1 MIKPGSQYTTKAGD
15 TYKTVAAEA
24 YGDGALWTLV
34 SDANLETK
42 SDPTSLDYLAIA
54 PGETIIIPELAGLKR
69 SKIKTDILK
78 IKYVPPVKADYSRNL
93 MTLNIEGRSV
103 KIISGRV
110 HAAIDAMAD
119 AWTIETP
126 WTPGEDPTL
135 DASTKPF
142 SYAESEIY
150 VGDTLV
156 GTGLLFDVG
165 VRYDQ
170 GRTKIL
176 KCFSYAKNAVDSNVR
191 EPYEYNSYTLDE
203 ILAALTQDLN
213 INIYAQVETG
223 GTFDRVTAAAGQTI
237 FSFVAKLA
245 AQRGV
250 LVTSTP
256 TGDLAILKPASTGT
270 VGVLEEGKTNLVTSW
285 SADFSGQDRFHMY
298 VSLGQSAGWGQ
309 KQSPVT
315 DPGVPKSRYKTY
327 TFDETTEGNI
337 EISAEWRKSKAVA
350 DALTIR
356 LPVSSWYAPDG
367 ELWTKNTIVTV
378 VSETLFVPNGFD
390 FLIKAVE
397 YSTDDRGNTCALHL
411 VPPQVYTKEKIIE
424 PWRSQ

>member
-223 GTFDRVTAAAGQTI
+223 IFLCREACGATGRTRNFNAHGRSSDFKTRIDR
-237 FSFVAKLA
+237 
-245 AQRGV
+245 
-250 LVTSTP
+250 
-256 TGDLAILKPASTGT
+256 
-270 VGVLEEGKTNLVTSW
+270 
-285 SADFSGQDRFHMY
+285 
-298 VSLGQSAGWGQ
+298 
-309 KQSPVT
+309 
-315 DPGVPKSRYKTY
+315 
-327 TFDETTEGNI
+327 
-337 EISAEWRKSKAVA
+337 
-350 DALTIR
+350 
-356 LPVSSWYAPDG
+356 
-367 ELWTKNTIVTV
+367 
-378 VSETLFVPNGFD
+378 NGRR
-390 FLIKAVE
+390 A
-397 YSTDDRGNTCALHL
+397 
-411 VPPQVYTKEKIIE
+411 
-424 PWRSQ
+424 